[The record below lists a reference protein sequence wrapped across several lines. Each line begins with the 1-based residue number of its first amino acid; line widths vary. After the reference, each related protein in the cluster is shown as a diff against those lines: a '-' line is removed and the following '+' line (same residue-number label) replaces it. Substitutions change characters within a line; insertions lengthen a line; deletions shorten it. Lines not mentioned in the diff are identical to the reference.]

1 MDSGE
6 LVGREKHGAHRPQ
19 PRSQPGGGLC
29 HRQSRGLEPWERA
42 VREASRE
49 SERDSEG
56 LIPGIARPPLFLQR
70 LRRFMVAVIEL

>member
-19 PRSQPGGGLC
+19 PGSQPGGVLC

-42 VREASRE
+42 VRKASRE
-49 SERDSEG
+49 SERDSEEAD
-56 LIPGIARPPLFLQR
+56 PRHSKASPVFTK
-70 LRRFMVAVIEL
+70 IEMINSGSD